1 MIKETENLTDT
12 ELMKKTLLSVQ
23 RLKHQGLD
31 PESIFARLEKQ
42 GIPDNIAREA
52 VKNVYMQKQ
61 IEIKQEEVTRAK
73 INFKAALIRIVSG
86 FVLAAISMIFLR
98 GYVMIPI
105 GLIVAGFISAL
116 FAKNRME

>member
-61 IEIKQEEVTRAK
+61 IEIKQEEVTRASY
-73 INFKAALIRIVSG
+73 NFV
-86 FVLAAISMIFLR
+86 
-98 GYVMIPI
+98 
-105 GLIVAGFISAL
+105 
-116 FAKNRME
+116 